1 MTTSAKS
8 AKEESDRIILRHR
21 DELQSEL
28 SAITARALAA
38 EAALEAMRGN
48 IRAKFYP
55 EPVDDY
61 WSHGFNAGLAAALA
75 LIEPVPAPPTGS
87 PPAPPHTPP
96 QPHGA

>member
-38 EAALEAMRGN
+38 EAALEALE
-48 IRAKFYP
+48 AQ
-55 EPVDDY
+55 V
-61 WSHGFNAGLAAALA
+61 AALSAEPSEDDAVTLWDGVRLTEQCKAA
-75 LIEPVPAPPTGS
+75 LTAFLRRRS
-87 PPAPPHTPP
+87 
-96 QPHGA
+96 QP